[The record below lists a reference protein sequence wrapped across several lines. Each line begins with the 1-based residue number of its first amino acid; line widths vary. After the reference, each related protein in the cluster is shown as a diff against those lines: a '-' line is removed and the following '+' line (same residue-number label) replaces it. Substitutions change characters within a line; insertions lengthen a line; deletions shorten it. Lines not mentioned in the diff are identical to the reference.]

1 MNKLGRGA
9 FALLLGISAPA
20 VAAPASPGASV
31 PAPTF
36 KVGDSWVY
44 DETTEKG
51 ANGFGQRR
59 LDYVIERLEG
69 DTMLVGIKADGS
81 PTAFQDHEVG
91 TDWSQRRL
99 VDGQDAVTTRP
110 LTFPMSVGQSW
121 SIDYVDST
129 RRGAQTSN
137 HVHRTYTVV
146 GWEDVTVPAG
156 TFHAIK
162 VIAKGVDKA
171 TLQIASTAVAGAV
184 VGSGGAT
191 SVAHTQHGG
200 TGELTRATY
209 AEFYY
214 VPELRNLVKS
224 VEEQYTP
231 DEVRVIR
238 QTQALVSYK
247 AAP

>member
-1 MNKLGRGA
+1 
-9 FALLLGISAPA
+9 
-20 VAAPASPGASV
+20 
-31 PAPTF
+31 
-36 KVGDSWVY
+36 
-44 DETTEKG
+44 
-51 ANGFGQRR
+51 
-59 LDYVIERLEG
+59 
-69 DTMLVGIKADGS
+69 MLVGLKPDGS
-81 PTAFQDHEVG
+81 PTAYQDHEVG

-99 VDGQDAVTTRP
+99 VDGQGTVTTRP

-121 SIDYVDST
+121 TIDYVDAT

-162 VIAKGVDKA
+162 VVAKGVDKA
-171 TLQIASTAVAGAV
+171 TLQVPNTAIAGAV
-184 VGSGGAT
+184 AGSGGAT
-191 SVAHTQHGG
+191 TVAHTQRGG

-209 AEFYY
+209 GEFYY
-214 VPELRNLVKS
+214 VPELKNFAKL

-238 QTQALVSYK
+238 QTQMLVSYK